1 MSLASFIQTGAQT
14 ISNGFI
20 NYGPVIYNGGT
31 LLLAAGAGASVIFL
45 GGIITND
52 SDTKLGK
59 LARFVGALC
68 LGVLTSTAT
77 LMITHPFTPVNMLFT
92 KSIAPVVMG
101 SAALTVI
108 ALPLLFFGACCTV
121 MSLIANPPNIHKS
134 LTNAALFEK

>member
-1 MSLASFIQTGAQT
+1 MSLASFIQTGAQI

-20 NYGPVIYNGGT
+20 NYGPFIYNGGT
-31 LLLAAGAGASVIFL
+31 LLLATGAGASVIFL
-45 GGIITND
+45 GGIIAND

-59 LARFVGALC
+59 LAKFVGALC

-77 LMITHPFTPVNMLFT
+77 LMITHPFTPVNVLFT

-108 ALPLLFFGACCTV
+108 ALPLLFFGVCYIVKC
-121 MSLIANPPNIHKS
+121 IFDNPKHPSIN
-134 LTNAALFEK
+134 